1 MFDPTPFIRMSY
13 IRDTNSIMHTHTHT
27 HTDTHHD
34 TQHETMR
41 HPQRHNTHAVTTYS
55 VQASRARRALLIE
68 RDAGDWATPTDGID
82 CRAPPCCPPP
92 CCPIPMSSH
101 AASSFTGD
109 VRGIGGAIVPAAPVT
124 PAAPPVRTRF
134 EGFSSAAVAVGE
146 WSVGEEGQEESEP
159 KEPVRLPLLLTLLSL
174 WERTRDEDEDEDE
187 EDDEDPAVPPTTV

>member
-13 IRDTNSIMHTHTHT
+13 IRDTNSIICTLTLTLTQTHTT
-27 HTDTHHD
+27 KQRDPPSDT
-34 TQHETMR
+34 TAQ
-41 HPQRHNTHAVTTYS
+41 QHNTHAVTTYS

-82 CRAPPCCPPP
+82 CRAPPCCP
-92 CCPIPMSSH
+92 IPMSSH

-109 VRGIGGAIVPAAPVT
+109 VRGIGGAIVPAAPVS
-124 PAAPPVRTRF
+124 PATPPVRTRF

>member
-1 MFDPTPFIRMSY
+1 
-13 IRDTNSIMHTHTHT
+13 
-27 HTDTHHD
+27 
-34 TQHETMR
+34 
-41 HPQRHNTHAVTTYS
+41 
-55 VQASRARRALLIE
+55 
-68 RDAGDWATPTDGID
+68 
-82 CRAPPCCPPP
+82 
-92 CCPIPMSSH
+92 MSSH

-159 KEPVRLPLLLTLLSL
+159 KEPVRLPLLLTL
-174 WERTRDEDEDEDE
+174 WERTRDEDEDE